1 MPTPKHIDS
10 DWAYDDEPD
19 ADYDGMEWFK
29 DPPQRSQPPTPS
41 MQQQDPYIPAQNVVE
56 ENERFIYALKHAPNV
71 LFTRFKQYGQLG
83 VLGWCSEFSEMID
96 ALRNLGFSGNMF
108 VATRQQAL
116 ATCADILKLRLDIKM
131 QIIIMYLSSQVARLR
146 RFLDGEAVFE
156 DYPETDFP
164 IHSMI

>member
-1 MPTPKHIDS
+1 
-10 DWAYDDEPD
+10 
-19 ADYDGMEWFK
+19 
-29 DPPQRSQPPTPS
+29 
-41 MQQQDPYIPAQNVVE
+41 
-56 ENERFIYALKHAPNV
+56 
-71 LFTRFKQYGQLG
+71 
-83 VLGWCSEFSEMID
+83 MID

-156 DYPETDFP
+156 DYPETGFP
-164 IHSMI
+164 NTLQ